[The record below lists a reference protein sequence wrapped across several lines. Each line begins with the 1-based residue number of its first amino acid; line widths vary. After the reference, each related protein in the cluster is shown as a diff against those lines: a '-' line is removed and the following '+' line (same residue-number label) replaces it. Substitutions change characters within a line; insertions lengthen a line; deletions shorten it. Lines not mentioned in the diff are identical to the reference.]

1 MSSQQ
6 KKWEKEYKSTKGI
19 PTTTRTKPSSSVVK
33 SIEYL
38 EKRKL
43 LKGKQVVDL
52 GCGTGRNSLY
62 LANLGFKVTAV
73 DFSQTALNK
82 LKKEAKKQELDKSIK
97 LVNASIGKKLSIK
110 ANLFDLALDIVSS
123 LSLDDKQFKVFANE
137 VKQIVRP
144 GGFFVCYVLSDKD
157 EFYQRYGNGQGH
169 YLAPKSDLLEYCR
182 SKKEILDNFKK
193 WKVIFSVEKEKVDD
207 YYGKVYKRR
216 LVWLLLQNEK

>member
-1 MSSQQ
+1 MLSTTTVFAKTYSGVAEEINSFL
-6 KKWEKEYKSTKGI
+6 KERKEEISLLSEKESKY
-19 PTTTRTKPSSSVVK
+19 V
-33 SIEYL
+33 
-38 EKRKL
+38 
-43 LKGKQVVDL
+43 Q
-52 GCGTGRNSLY
+52 SL
-62 LANLGFKVTAV
+62 ATFNDAV
-73 DFSQTALNK
+73 DAFCRRLSEQGREIASTTNVF
-82 LKKEAKKQELDKSIK
+82 EQSIK
-97 LVNASIGKKLSIK
+97 GQESTLKTMS
-110 ANLFDLALDIVSS
+110 DIVSS